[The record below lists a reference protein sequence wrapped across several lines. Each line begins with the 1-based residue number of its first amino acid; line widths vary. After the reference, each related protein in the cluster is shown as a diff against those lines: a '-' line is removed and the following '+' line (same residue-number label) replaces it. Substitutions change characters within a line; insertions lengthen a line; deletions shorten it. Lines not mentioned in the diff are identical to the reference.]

1 MKWFKG
7 QHQGTFS
14 PEAFTAFLLK
24 LTHDIVKDASQA
36 LREHLDAQDRAL
48 LPKVEQELVFFVVFA
63 LDYHWTTLSTFTQE
77 EKRIFR
83 EAFVAHL
90 EKIVNL
96 DTLQERLTAYAQIAI
111 EKEGSPVMF
120 LDFGRKLSEFC
131 GMPGLTLLLLLP
143 GQLFKAAA
151 ESVLRLRSVRLKL
164 R

>member
-1 MKWFKG
+1 MKKKLPNK
-7 QHQGTFS
+7 QAFS
-14 PEAFTAFLLK
+14 PEAFSLFLLK
-24 LTHDIVKDASQA
+24 LTVDTVKATSQT
-36 LREHLDAQDRAL
+36 LRKHLDAHDRSK
-48 LPKVEQELVFFVVFA
+48 LPKVEEELVFFFVFA

-83 EAFVAHL
+83 EAFAAHL
-90 EKIVNL
+90 ENIVSL
-96 DTLQERLTAYAQIAI
+96 DALQERLTAYAQIAI

-120 LDFGRKLSEFC
+120 LDFGIKLSEFC
-131 GMPGLTLLLLLP
+131 GMPGLTLLLVLP

>member
-1 MKWFKG
+1 MKSFKR
-7 QHQGTFS
+7 QHQEAVS
-14 PEAFTAFLLK
+14 PEAFTLFLLR
-24 LTHDIVKDASQA
+24 LTHDTVKDTSQA
-36 LREHLDAQDRAL
+36 LRKHLDAQHRPK
-48 LPKVEQELVFFVVFA
+48 LPKVEEELFLFFVFA
-63 LDYHWTTLSTFTQE
+63 LDYHWTTLSAFTQE

-83 EAFVAHL
+83 EAFAVHL
-90 EKIVNL
+90 ENIVSL
-96 DTLQERLTAYAQIAI
+96 DTSQERLTAYAQIAI

-143 GQLFKAAA
+143 GELFKAAA